1 MNRRRTFHQNGQPLR
16 RQATSH
22 AFVLLG
28 IDNLAA
34 LEDLFGESMKDE
46 IVEAVLARIAPVLP
60 SRAEVRRSEHR
71 RIVLSIPQLD
81 RIGVSTLVAQ
91 LQATIAQQAI
101 PTSQGPVAVTLAAG
115 CVLGDGHR
123 SEAEEPSATNFAK
136 EL

>member
-1 MNRRRTFHQNGQPLR
+1 MNRRRIFHQNGRPIRPQV
-16 RQATSH
+16 TSH

-34 LEDLFGESMKDE
+34 LEDLFGEIMNDE

-81 RIGVSTLVAQ
+81 RTGVSTLVAQ

-115 CVLGDGHR
+115 CVLGDGHQP
-123 SEAEEPSATNFAK
+123 EAEEPSATTYK
-136 EL
+136 KKQ